1 MVNNLDNVR
10 KIGEIINQ
18 LSAGNSVLLSEFSRL
33 VRSMQIFAE
42 KVLGKKIILVE
53 FEKLLTLV
61 KEGEVIIVW
70 IPIFKL
76 YNYTYVK

>member
-1 MVNNLDNVR
+1 LVNNLDNVR

-42 KVLGKKIILVE
+42 KVLGK
-53 FEKLLTLV
+53 
-61 KEGEVIIVW
+61 
-70 IPIFKL
+70 
-76 YNYTYVK
+76 NYSG

>member
-33 VRSMQIFAE
+33 ARSIQIFAE
-42 KVLGKKIILVE
+42 KVLG
-53 FEKLLTLV
+53 EKLFRLNL
-61 KEGEVIIVW
+61 KS
-70 IPIFKL
+70 
-76 YNYTYVK
+76 Y